1 MVVRLLV
8 AGVLVGLLPLTSDA
22 LAQSV
27 SIPRM
32 RTALEQAYGAAGVPP
47 PLFTDAI
54 TPQITPIRAVHIQ
67 ELRQAVVSLEG
78 G

>member
-8 AGVLVGLLPLTSDA
+8 AGVLVVCSRSRPTRSPNRSAFHEL
-22 LAQSV
+22 
-27 SIPRM
+27 

>member
-1 MVVRLLV
+1 
-8 AGVLVGLLPLTSDA
+8 
-22 LAQSV
+22 V
-27 SIPRM
+27 SGC
-32 RTALEQAYGAAGVPP
+32 TAVWSRRFTYGAAGVPP
-47 PLFTDAI
+47 PLFTGAI